1 MNLRGFILGSVAIN
15 LALVGALLFQTAR
28 QRAVT
33 LPEARLMVITNVVT
47 EAAVAPA
54 KVMPAVAV
62 AGSPPFQWSQ
72 LEATNILVVATNLL
86 AIGCPA
92 ETALDLLEARLA
104 DDLRARLRELMRPF
118 NGRFWELAA
127 TRGQLESMIKGTAT
141 EATVEQWTREHDQV
155 LKALRQV
162 LPVPAAK
169 SSGKASASHYRHL
182 SAEKETQLAELEARH
197 NQETGKLRSEL
208 AQLPGPERATKLKET
223 RDRQQTE
230 RAALLSPA
238 EQSEVELRRSLQAAK
253 VRELR
258 GFMAT
263 PAELRALA
271 LTLKDFDATHP
282 QPPRPD
288 PTRLEDMANYEAK
301 VAALETERKALLLA
315 RLGAQRVAEFERGS
329 DPRFHTLLKL
339 ARRLE
344 VPSAAAGHWLVLQN
358 TTQNQA
364 ADTRQNAQLSPE
376 ARTVALAA
384 IRAAAEQ
391 ELQAAVG
398 ARGWGAYQRYAGD
411 WLKQVAR

>member
-1 MNLRGFILGSVAIN
+1 
-15 LALVGALLFQTAR
+15 
-28 QRAVT
+28 
-33 LPEARLMVITNVVT
+33 
-47 EAAVAPA
+47 
-54 KVMPAVAV
+54 
-62 AGSPPFQWSQ
+62 
-72 LEATNILVVATNLL
+72 
-86 AIGCPA
+86 
-92 ETALDLLEARLA
+92 
-104 DDLRARLRELMRPF
+104 
-118 NGRFWELAA
+118 
-127 TRGQLESMIKGTAT
+127 
-141 EATVEQWTREHDQV
+141 
-155 LKALRQV
+155 
-162 LPVPAAK
+162 
-169 SSGKASASHYRHL
+169 
-182 SAEKETQLAELEARH
+182 
-197 NQETGKLRSEL
+197 
-208 AQLPGPERATKLKET
+208 
-223 RDRQQTE
+223 
-230 RAALLSPA
+230 
-238 EQSEVELRRSLQAAK
+238 
-253 VRELR
+253 
-258 GFMAT
+258 MAT

-301 VAALETERKALLLA
+301 VAALETERKAVLLA

-364 ADTRQNAQLSPE
+364 ADTRQNTQLSPE